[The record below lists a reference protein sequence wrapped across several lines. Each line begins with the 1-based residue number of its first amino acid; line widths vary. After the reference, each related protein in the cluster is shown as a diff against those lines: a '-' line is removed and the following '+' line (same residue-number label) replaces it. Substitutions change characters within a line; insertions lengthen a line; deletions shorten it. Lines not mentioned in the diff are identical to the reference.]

1 MDAAVPQAVPDK
13 QAHCL
18 ASAAIAWRCSVMEA
32 YGAGIAK
39 EIKDMFGHGDAEW
52 ADLRADAA
60 GVRCARSAHSESD
73 IRGCCEK
80 AVRSEPGMHGEG
92 AGGEPSPHQ

>member
-1 MDAAVPQAVPDK
+1 MSAAVPENVPDK

-18 ASAAIAWRCSVMEA
+18 ASAAIAWRCSVIEA

-60 GVRCARSAHSESD
+60 GVRCARSAHNESD
-73 IRGCCEK
+73 IRECCGK
-80 AVRSEPGMHGEG
+80 AFRAAPGTHGEG
-92 AGGEPSPHQ
+92 AHREPPPHQ